1 VANRSQ
7 NDLHQADVSDKNL
20 HPDDSQF
27 NQTSPRR
34 CRARFTAETSGLLLI
49 AFLLLALAAIR
60 YGQAI
65 HWSVR

>member
-1 VANRSQ
+1 VPHPSQ
-7 NDLHQADVSDKNL
+7 SDFQSDIAHKNL
-20 HPDDSQF
+20 HPDDSQLHGS
-27 NQTSPRR
+27 QRR
-34 CRARFTAETSGLLLI
+34 PAHVAAEISGLLLI